1 MIKPTFVT
9 ELGKNF
15 LIYGLISFSSEPKE
29 NNKLDLI
36 RPSDSLSFQLLEDA
50 YKNSL
55 TFELGK
61 VHEKKSYNVVGD
73 KVFNFGILRSKK
85 NKMLGTKRSMGAE
98 IVHKIQ
104 IFGVQD
110 KNTNFLNPIVVSI
123 SSDDLMGELT
133 KYKKY
138 KYRFVLESLVFSSN
152 FENNTDAIFVSCEG
166 LNDAKEALINS
177 NTSHSWSLLSKR
189 NKKLGASQG
198 SVKKITGNFYRYRA
212 EGFAFCVWFYH
223 AKFIRSIEFQGDLIG

>member
-1 MIKPTFVT
+1 MVKPTFVN
-9 ELGKNF
+9 ELEKNF
-15 LIYGLISFSSEPKE
+15 TIYGLISFSDETKE

-36 RPSDSLSFQLLEDA
+36 RPSDSLNFQLLEDN

-55 TFELGK
+55 TFELEK

-85 NKMLGTKRSMGAE
+85 NKMLGRKRSMGAE
-98 IVHKIQ
+98 IVDEIQ

-110 KNTNFLNPIVVSI
+110 KNIIFLNRIVVSI
-123 SSDDLMGELT
+123 SSDDLIRELT

-138 KYRFVLESLVFSSN
+138 RYRFVLESLVFSSN
-152 FENNTDAIFVSCEG
+152 FENNTDVIFVSCEG

-177 NTSHSWSLLSKR
+177 KLQAVLGVCYLNRIKSWELVKGQFKR
-189 NKKLGASQG
+189 S
-198 SVKKITGNFYRYRA
+198 
-212 EGFAFCVWFYH
+212 
-223 AKFIRSIEFQGDLIG
+223 